1 MRVLLNDGMD
11 KEGVQ
16 LFEEAGIETDTE
28 KKDQKTLIEQIGEFD
43 ALIVRSATKVTKEI
57 IESGAEGRLKIVG
70 RAGVGVDNIDVD
82 AASENGIVVKS
93 APYGNT
99 NATAEL
105 ALALMLDVSRKIPQA
120 HYSLKNG
127 IWKKKPFEGLEL
139 TGKTLGII
147 GCGRIGQ
154 RLSELVLGFN
164 MSIIGYDTV
173 IKPDSR
179 IKYVSKE
186 DVLTR
191 SDYISIHVGG
201 KEVIIGKKEISL
213 MKPTVYL
220 INTSRGPNVDEKAL
234 YEALATGRIAGA
246 ALDVYEEEPK
256 EDGEEF
262 SNRVRELE
270 NVIFSPHL
278 GASTKEAQTK
288 TSIEMARVVADYL
301 LKGDFSSA
309 VNVGEGIESEERPL
323 YRLYF
328 HHRDVPGIFAQID
341 SVLAENGIN
350 IRENSSRQI
359 GKGNAITVY
368 LLLQEVSLGIMN
380 KLNRI
385 KGVYRAWV

>member
-1 MRVLLNDGMD
+1 MKVLLNDGMD
-11 KEGVQ
+11 KEGIQ
-16 LFEEAGIETDTE
+16 LFGEAGIETDTR
-28 KKDQKTLIEQIGEFD
+28 KKDQKTLVEQIGEFD

-57 IESGAEGRLKIVG
+57 IESGAKGKLKIVG

-82 AASENGIVVKS
+82 AASKNGIVVKS

-105 ALALMLDVSRKIPQA
+105 ALALMLNISRKVPQA
-120 HYSLKNG
+120 YCSLKSG
-127 IWKKKPFEGLEL
+127 VWKKKPFGGLEL
-139 TGKTLGII
+139 SGKTLGII

-164 MSIIGYDTV
+164 MPVVGYDPV
-173 IKPDSR
+173 VRPNSR
-179 IKYVSKE
+179 IEYVPKDE
-186 DVLTR
+186 VLSR

-201 KEVIIGKKEISL
+201 KGVMIGQREIAL
-213 MKPTVYL
+213 MKPTAYI

-256 EDGEEF
+256 EDGAEF
-262 SNRVRELE
+262 GNRLRELE
-270 NVIFSPHL
+270 NVVLSPHL

-288 TSIEMARVVADYL
+288 TSIEMARVVIDYL
-301 LKGDFSSA
+301 LKGDFSGA

-328 HHRDVPGIFAQID
+328 HHSDTPGIFAQID
-341 SVLAENGIN
+341 GMLAENGIN

-368 LLLQEVSLGIMN
+368 LLLQEVNLNIIN
-380 KLNRI
+380 ELNRI
-385 KGVYRAWV
+385 KGVYKAWV